1 MAGIS
6 GGIWP
11 LKVSI
16 CPICPVAGRRAIFRA
31 LSADADFLDFSNRP
45 YSRKKKRHTPKTQL
59 LVSLLA
65 GEIIALAFSNGKK
78 HDFQLFKDSGIH
90 VKAETVLDFIGL
102 ERGRILA
109 TRDWPYCST

>member
-1 MAGIS
+1 MRRKMRRFWWTQQNRLLS
-6 GGIWP
+6 V
-11 LKVSI
+11 LK
-16 CPICPVAGRRAIFRA
+16 
-31 LSADADFLDFSNRP
+31 
-45 YSRKKKRHTPKTQL
+45 KQKQHTPKTQL
-59 LVSLLA
+59 LISLQA